1 MFPTSAYEEPPS
13 IERACYPARARGANY
28 RAPSLEPTN
37 EREYLAPWRGGGM
50 IPVMA
55 TRIGI
60 ELSPDACRIVEIDP
74 APAWERRRGQ
84 TRVRS
89 FAVLPPSGPDTEAKL
104 RSLRKRRAAVVVWSA
119 ASEHRQ
125 VMVSPGSYESM
136 RADAIGALD
145 AAGEETRGIWVD
157 IAPATRTAD
166 RATPRPV
173 VVALASGSE
182 LTAALQPLLE
192 AGIRVRTVMT
202 PAAALSSL
210 ARLRRESWTPDALE
224 VFVALEERATCI
236 ALLRGGALMASR
248 DLGWGYVDEFGS
260 GLETRRR
267 EDIATRLVEVISDF
281 VAATGGAPGDIK
293 QVCVCGG
300 HPELRSVT
308 APLME
313 QLDVEFE
320 PLDSL
325 FGIDGESL
333 PEPVDEFRER
343 AAELR
348 LAWAAAADSPP
359 TINLLRARNRQASK
373 SMLARAAVVTGV
385 AAALVVGWRVQS
397 QWRRSTAP
405 AATARSAANVSPGAR
420 RATPGPPVTASKA
433 PPAASPP
440 TITNRTSPF
449 VPPVAASK
457 TPPVVPPQPS
467 TTNRTLPVVPP
478 PSIANRTSPAM
489 PPAVAASKAP
499 PVVSSPA
506 IVTRTSPVVPP
517 PLGASKAPPVVTA
530 SPSIA
535 NRTPP
540 VVPPSPPVAASKTP
554 VMAPPT
560 AIAPP
565 AVAARE
571 EPRQPSAVVTP
582 PARGTPA
589 RVGQE
594 PARARGPTPPEV
606 ALPFDAVLGTILYS
620 PDRKL
625 AIIDGRIVGPGDEIR
640 GARILEITPGAVI
653 LRDGVGRLRQLTM
666 TSGAR

>member
-1 MFPTSAYEEPPS
+1 
-13 IERACYPARARGANY
+13 
-28 RAPSLEPTN
+28 
-37 EREYLAPWRGGGM
+37 M

-145 AAGEETRGIWVD
+145 AAGVETRGVWVD

-166 RATPRPV
+166 RATPRPI
-173 VVALASGSE
+173 VVAMASGSE
-182 LTAALQPLLE
+182 LTAALQPLLA

-236 ALLRGGALMASR
+236 ALLRAGALIASR

-260 GLETRRR
+260 GLEPRRR
-267 EDIATRLVEVISDF
+267 ADIATRLVEAISDF

-373 SMLARAAVVTGV
+373 SMLARAAVLTGV

-397 QWRRSTAP
+397 QWRRPTAP

-420 RATPGPPVTASKA
+420 RATPVPPVTASKA
-433 PPAASPP
+433 PPVAPPP
-440 TITNRTSPF
+440 TIANRTSP
-449 VPPVAASK
+449 VVPPPPVAASK
-457 TPPVVPPQPS
+457 TPPAVPPAAIANRTPSVVPPPPAAASRTPPVVTPPPS
-467 TTNRTLPVVPP
+467 TTNRTLPGPP
-478 PSIANRTSPAM
+478 PPIPNRTSPAM
-489 PPAVAASKAP
+489 PPVAASKM
-499 PVVSSPA
+499 
-506 IVTRTSPVVPP
+506 
-517 PLGASKAPPVVTA
+517 PL
-530 SPSIA
+530 
-535 NRTPP
+535 
-540 VVPPSPPVAASKTP
+540 
-554 VMAPPT
+554 MAPPPAT
-560 AIAPP
+560 APP

-571 EPRQPSAVVTP
+571 EPRQPSAAVTP
-582 PARGTPA
+582 PARDTPA

-594 PARARGPTPPEV
+594 PARARRPTPE
-606 ALPFDAVLGTILYS
+606 AASFDAVLGTILYS

-640 GARILEITPGAVI
+640 GARILEITPRAVI

-666 TSGAR
+666 TAGAR